1 MAVLVDPPL
10 WPAHGTLWSHL
21 VSDSSLAELHAFAA
35 DAGLPARS
43 FDLDH
48 YDVPASRHSELQD
61 RGALAVDAGTLVR
74 RLRASGLRRPERER
88 IGEVSDL
95 RAAWA
100 DLSRVSART
109 DSHTTTAA
117 ATATTTPTADLDA
130 WTAVGDDLVARW
142 GEKGRL
148 HHGRTHLRE
157 VLDAV
162 VLLAGDGA
170 TPDQTLRASLA
181 AWFHD
186 AVHSSGRRRDDP
198 LPGGIS
204 DEQASADLADDSLTG
219 LVKPEV
225 RDDVVRLV
233 LLTAT
238 HRPEPGDAVGA
249 LLCDADLAVLGAA
262 PARYADYAA
271 AIRVE
276 YAHVPTDVFR
286 PARAAILEQLLD
298 GELFH
303 TPAGRRRWED
313 RARANL
319 RAEIAALRP

>member
-1 MAVLVDPPL
+1 VLVDPPL

-21 VSDSSLAELHAFAA
+21 VSDSSLAELHTFAA

-48 YDVPASRHSELQD
+48 YDVPASRHSELED
-61 RGALAVDAGTLVR
+61 RGARAVDAGTLVR
-74 RLRASGLRRPERER
+74 RLRASGLRRTERER
-88 IGEVSDL
+88 IAEVEGL

-100 DLSRVSART
+100 GLRPVPAPYGSR
-109 DSHTTTAA
+109 TTTAPDA
-117 ATATTTPTADLDA
+117 APTAAPTTAGPDA

-162 VLLAGDGA
+162 ALLADDVA
-170 TPDQTLRASLA
+170 TPEEALRASLA

-198 LPGGIS
+198 LPGGVS
-204 DEQASADLADDSLTG
+204 DEQASGDLAHDAMTG
-219 LVKPEV
+219 LVEAEV

-276 YAHVPTDVFR
+276 YAHVPADVFR

-298 GELFH
+298 GDLFH

>member
-21 VSDSSLAELHAFAA
+21 VSDHSLAELHTFAA

-48 YDVPASRHSELQD
+48 YDVPASRHAELRD

-74 RLRASGLRRPERER
+74 RLRASGLRRTERER
-88 IGEVSDL
+88 IGQVEDL

-100 DLSRVSART
+100 ALAPGGLGG
-109 DSHTTTAA
+109 
-117 ATATTTPTADLDA
+117 PTADA
-130 WTAVGDDLVARW
+130 WTAVGEDLLARW

-157 VLDAV
+157 VLDSV
-162 VLLAGDGA
+162 DLLAADGV
-170 TPDQTLRASLA
+170 TPEQSRRAWLA

-186 AVHSSGRRRDDP
+186 AVHSSGRRHDGP
-198 LPGGIS
+198 LPRGVT
-204 DEQASADLADDSLTG
+204 DEQASADLARHALTG
-219 LVKPEV
+219 RVATEV

-238 HRPEPGDAVGA
+238 HRPEAGDAVGA
-249 LLCDADLAVLGAA
+249 LLCDADLAVLGQS

-286 PARAAILEQLLD
+286 PARAAVLEQLL
-298 GELFH
+298 GGPLFH
-303 TPAGRRRWED
+303 TTAGRRRWED
-313 RARANL
+313 QARTNLSAEITAL
-319 RAEIAALRP
+319 RA